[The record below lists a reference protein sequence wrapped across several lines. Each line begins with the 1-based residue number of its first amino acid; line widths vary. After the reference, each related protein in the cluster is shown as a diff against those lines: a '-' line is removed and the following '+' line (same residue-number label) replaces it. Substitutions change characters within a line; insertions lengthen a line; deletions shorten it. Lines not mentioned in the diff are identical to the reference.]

1 MDFMFATAPIPAG
14 TALPSKWRSL
24 ILSLIVQRR
33 RQNTFHSKDLC
44 EYRRPNSDIRTPRVP
59 TPIQPRVRLPMS
71 NTANEDA
78 SKPSF
83 PFGSAG
89 NLRDSASKCH
99 GNRSELELERG
110 SKCFWQQGGVQS
122 NSMPARRFPGC
133 TLAWPPP
140 SCDDTCVSLY
150 LVCTT
155 LARQSAALNPSR
167 PRRIRRDPWP
177 SAAFY

>member
-59 TPIQPRVRLPMS
+59 TPIQPRVRCQCQTQLTKTHPS
-71 NTANEDA
+71 LRFRSALRATSEARPPSVTEIGPSWNWNAVPNVFGNKGGTVEQHA
-78 SKPSF
+78 SATIPR
-83 PFGSAG
+83 SA
-89 NLRDSASKCH
+89 
-99 GNRSELELERG
+99 
-110 SKCFWQQGGVQS
+110 
-122 NSMPARRFPGC
+122 
-133 TLAWPPP
+133 LAWPPP

>member
-1 MDFMFATAPIPAG
+1 LVWISARYSRNRSTREYSIRPMDFMFATAPIPAG

-59 TPIQPRVRLPMS
+59 IPIQPGVRLPMS

-78 SKPSF
+78 SQPSF

-89 NLRDSASKCH
+89 NLRGPASKCH
-99 GNRSELELERG
+99 GNRSELELEGG
-110 SKCFWQQGGVQS
+110 SKQQGGYSRTACQRDDS
-122 NSMPARRFPGC
+122 QERACMATAKLRR
-133 TLAWPPP
+133 
-140 SCDDTCVSLY
+140 Y
-150 LVCTT
+150 L
-155 LARQSAALNPSR
+155 R
-167 PRRIRRDPWP
+167 
-177 SAAFY
+177 